1 LRGRSRFGLRLA
13 AGISLESVR
22 LYWSAAL
29 LIVLLG
35 ATSIGALVP
44 VRSFASRHSASESL
58 LQLPAI
64 PADPVAPPFTQSSID
79 PGVLQ
84 ARAVGELTLLL
95 VILGWAALAIAGISM
110 LTQFFAQAAERGPEI
125 GVRRSVG
132 ASRRDLLLSLLGEGG
147 IMYLVVLAVGL
158 PLAALVFRISTS
170 SWPGIVS
177 REELAPFAAL
187 LALAIILGLGAL
199 APLRF
204 AGARHMR
211 SQADGQVMLGIP
223 TFQLGMSLAIL
234 LGSASLLQGASDQQG
249 AATASTAA
257 PAQVFSL
264 TTTASD
270 PKARSDELV
279 SLLAGLRGTPGV
291 ERVSVASPGTLL
303 GLGRVDHGTTDCG
316 RCYEGMI
323 LIRWKLI
330 TARHNMVSE
339 DTFAVQSL
347 RLLEGRAF
355 TATDGWA
362 ADRVA
367 IVNRHLANTAFEGGN
382 AVGRDLYLGDD
393 WPKRPYRVVGIVE
406 DTRSSV
412 LGGSLMPSDTIYLHA
427 LQHPPH
433 TVELAIQGTDA
444 EALRAGVPAAAS
456 PRGTSTDVLAASA
469 VPIEWFGRRFLL
481 IGVVVLSAAIAGT
494 FGTMRMWVRSM
505 AAELAARRAVG
516 ASRPRIVAW
525 VLWHTLGTGFKGVA
539 AGLFLYFA
547 VLRVSL
553 VNLVGH
559 TPAWD
564 PVLIGGLAGTLVAA
578 AVLGALLPTMTLLRK
593 PVAQLFS

>member
-1 LRGRSRFGLRLA
+1 MRGRSRFGLRLA

-22 LYWSAAL
+22 LYWPGAL

-35 ATSIGALVP
+35 ATSLGALVP
-44 VRSFASRHSASESL
+44 VRSLASRQNASESL

-79 PGVLQ
+79 PSVLQ

-95 VILGWAALAIAGISM
+95 LILGWTALAIAGISI
-110 LTQFFAQAAERGPEI
+110 LTRFFAQAAERGPEI

-132 ASRRDLLLSLLGEGG
+132 ASRRDLFLSLLGEGG
-147 IMYLVVLAVGL
+147 IIYLVVLAAGL
-158 PLAALVFRISTS
+158 PLAALVFRLSVS

-177 REELAPFAAL
+177 REELAPLAAL

-199 APLRF
+199 SPLRF

-211 SQADGQVMLGIP
+211 SQADGQVVLGIP
-223 TFQLGMSLAIL
+223 MFQLAMSLAIL
-234 LGSASLLQGASDQQG
+234 LGSASLLRGASAKQG
-249 AATASTAA
+249 TATASGAA
-257 PAQVFSL
+257 SAQVFSL

-270 PKARSDELV
+270 PKTRSDELAA
-279 SLLAGLRGTPGV
+279 LLTRLRQAPGV
-291 ERVSVASPGTLL
+291 ERASVASPGTLL
-303 GLGRVDHGTTDCG
+303 SLGRVDHGTTDCG

-323 LIRWKLI
+323 YIRYKLI
-330 TARHNMVSE
+330 TARHTMVSE
-339 DTFAVQSL
+339 DTFVVQNL

-355 TATDGWA
+355 NATDGWA

-367 IVNRHLANTAFEGGN
+367 IVSRHLASTAFEGGN

-393 WPKRPYRVVGIVE
+393 WPKRPYRVVGVVE
-406 DTRSSV
+406 DARSEA
-412 LGGSLMPSDTIYLHA
+412 LGGSLMPVDTIYLHV
-427 LQHPPH
+427 LQHPPR
-433 TVELAIQGTDA
+433 TVELAMQGADA
-444 EALRAGVPAAAS
+444 ESLRAAVPAAAS
-456 PRGTSTDVLAASA
+456 PRGTSADVLTATA

-481 IGVVVLSAAIAGT
+481 IGVVVLIAAIAGT

-516 ASRPRIVAW
+516 ASRPRIIMW
-525 VLWHTLGTGFKGVA
+525 VLWHTLGTGLRGAA

-553 VNLVGH
+553 VSLVGNV
-559 TPAWD
+559 PAWD
-564 PVLIGGLAGTLVAA
+564 PVLIGGLVGTLVAA

-593 PVAQLFS
+593 PIAQLFN